1 MGESF
6 SVNMLSGTAGLSV
19 PIRVSPG
26 RSGFGPDLAITYSSN
41 SSNGPFGMGWALGL
55 PTVSRK
61 TDNAV
66 PQYNDREESDVFVLS
81 GQDDLIPVQEY
92 KNGRWNAQ
100 APSTRLVDGVSY
112 DIRRYRPGL
121 EGLFS
126 RIEKWIAQDTGDT
139 HWRTISKE
147 NVTMVFGTDGDSR
160 ITDASGPR
168 IFSWLMTASYDDMGN
183 AAVYEYKHENSVA
196 VDLRQAN
203 EQNRSSDTR
212 RVNRYIKRI
221 KYGNI
226 VSRLIESDLAKASWM
241 FEVVFDYG
249 EHDATNPIPDNKGAP
264 WLCRNDPF
272 STCKQGFEVRAYRL
286 CQRVLMFHHF
296 KDEPLVGPNYLVS
309 STDFSYQEDAKRGG
323 ITATFLASAT
333 YRGYERR
340 NGAYLIQSMP
350 PVEFQYTPAALHDEI
365 HAVDF
370 GSLQNLPIGID
381 QSAYKFIDLEGEG
394 IASVVFPGPDAWYCK
409 ANLGQAKFGPCRVL
423 SENPSPS
430 FNRFMDLNG
439 DGHQDLVSLGGP
451 MSGFFR
457 RNSDE
462 GWDAYSPFQSLPNLD
477 WDHPNV
483 RLVDLTGDGRSDVLI
498 AEEDVF
504 SWHISQ
510 GDQGFGENHRSFTS
524 PNDDAGPRVIF
535 ADGKEK
541 IRFADMSGDG
551 LQDLV
556 RVRNG
561 DIVYWPSLGYGRF
574 GPKVVMDR
582 APRMDAADC
591 FDARKVRMADIDG
604 SGTADLFYLGVEGVQ
619 VYFNRTGNSFI
630 GGTVLQ
636 TFPPANGSTVVD
648 VLDLLGNGTSCLVWS
663 SPLPGDVGRQMQ
675 FIDLMGGQKPH
686 LLAAHANNMGS
697 ETHLEYTTSTQLYLE
712 DKAAGIPWTTRL
724 HFPMHLVTRV
734 KSIDRIRKNIF
745 TSEYRYRH
753 GYFDGVEREF
763 AGFGYVEQVD
773 TDRLTALTLSSDSG
787 TNLNVASHVPPAN

>member
-1 MGESF
+1 M
-6 SVNMLSGTAGLSV
+6 
-19 PIRVSPG
+19 PG
-26 RSGFGPDLAITYSSN
+26 N
-41 SSNGPFGMGWALGL
+41 
-55 PTVSRK
+55 
-61 TDNAV
+61 
-66 PQYNDREESDVFVLS
+66 
-81 GQDDLIPVQEY
+81 
-92 KNGRWNAQ
+92 
-100 APSTRLVDGVSY
+100 
-112 DIRRYRPGL
+112 
-121 EGLFS
+121 
-126 RIEKWIAQDTGDT
+126 
-139 HWRTISKE
+139 
-147 NVTMVFGTDGDSR
+147 
-160 ITDASGPR
+160 
-168 IFSWLMTASYDDMGN
+168 
-183 AAVYEYKHENSVA
+183 
-196 VDLRQAN
+196 
-203 EQNRSSDTR
+203 
-212 RVNRYIKRI
+212 
-221 KYGNI
+221 
-226 VSRLIESDLAKASWM
+226 
-241 FEVVFDYG
+241 
-249 EHDATNPIPDNKGAP
+249 
-264 WLCRNDPF
+264 
-272 STCKQGFEVRAYRL
+272 
-286 CQRVLMFHHF
+286 
-296 KDEPLVGPNYLVS
+296 
-309 STDFSYQEDAKRGG
+309 
-323 ITATFLASAT
+323 
-333 YRGYERR
+333 
-340 NGAYLIQSMP
+340 
-350 PVEFQYTPAALHDEI
+350 
-365 HAVDF
+365 
-370 GSLQNLPIGID
+370 
-381 QSAYKFIDLEGEG
+381 
-394 IASVVFPGPDAWYCK
+394 YCK

-423 SENPSPS
+423 SEKPSPS

-498 AEEDVF
+498 AKEDVF

-535 ADGKEK
+535 ADGKEE

-604 SGTADLFYLGVEGVQ
+604 SGTADLFYLGVESVQ

-663 SPLPGDVGRQMQ
+663 SPLPGYVGRQMQ

-686 LLAAHANNMGS
+686 LLAAHANNMGW

-745 TSEYRYRH
+745 TSEYRY
-753 GYFDGVEREF
+753 
-763 AGFGYVEQVD
+763 
-773 TDRLTALTLSSDSG
+773 
-787 TNLNVASHVPPAN
+787 